1 MDGSEFRALVPN
13 RALMEDIA
21 KRTGGEVVSPD
32 RLDALVRQ
40 MPERRAPVNE
50 NVTEPLW
57 HTPIVFVIALAF
69 FLGEWGLRRRFGL
82 A

>member
-1 MDGSEFRALVPN
+1 MDGAEFRALVPN
-13 RALMEDIA
+13 LALMDDIA

-32 RLDALVRQ
+32 RLEALVRK

-50 NVTEPLW
+50 TVTEPLW
-57 HTPIVFVIALAF
+57 HTPWVFLIALAF
-69 FLGEWGLRRRFGL
+69 FLGEWGLRRKFGL